1 MNKLHYIIV
10 AIFLFFN
17 SACKAQDTLKCEV
30 LTALLDVEKLNT
42 DLKLGSNA
50 GYIRI
55 LDQSEMFR
63 NCECSYKNF
72 SIGIIE
78 NIPLDFN
85 TGRYIDLA
93 ILKASDT
100 GNMFN
105 LEIFYALS
113 GQQDDYPNLFTG
125 DIILTKTKAGI
136 IVKKANIDNTQ

>member
-1 MNKLHYIIV
+1 MNKLHYLIV
-10 AIFLFFN
+10 VIFLFFN
-17 SACKAQDTLKCEV
+17 SGCKSQDTLKCEV

-42 DLKLGSNA
+42 HLKLGSNA
-50 GYIRI
+50 GHIRV

-93 ILKASDT
+93 ILKASDAA
-100 GNMFN
+100 NIFN

-125 DIILTKTKAGI
+125 DIRLTKTKAGV
-136 IVKKANIDNTQ
+136 IVEKANIGNIQ